1 MRISGRNQVM
11 TTNRARGVWAAL
23 LALLIAAQIPA
34 TALGGEAG
42 KSFVPDP
49 EPMPATG
56 DPDVP
61 IGSIVW
67 GGGFGWMQLPVFVWV
82 PNGRLAH
89 QHRPVSNSVTTPTR
103 ETAAPVVPCRRAS
116 K

>member
-1 MRISGRNQVM
+1 M

-56 DPDVP
+56 DPDA
-61 IGSIVW
+61 S
-67 GGGFGWMQLPVFVWV
+67 GGGVTFEPPVEFLLFPQLAIPPQLGVLALIV
-82 PNGRLAH
+82 PMPRLIRGRAPASLGNLN
-89 QHRPVSNSVTTPTR
+89 RTTR
-103 ETAAPVVPCRRAS
+103 VLDGRR
-116 K
+116 